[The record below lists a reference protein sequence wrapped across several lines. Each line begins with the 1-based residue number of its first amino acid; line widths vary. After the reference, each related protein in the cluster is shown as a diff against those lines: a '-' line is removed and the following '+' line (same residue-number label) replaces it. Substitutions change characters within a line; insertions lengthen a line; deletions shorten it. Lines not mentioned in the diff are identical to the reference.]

1 MISIR
6 DFHFAYGKTPV
17 FSGVST
23 TLTPGHIYGILGK
36 NGTGKSTLLYNIAGL
51 LYPKQGKISV
61 NGHDPS
67 KRSTQFL
74 EDIFLIA
81 EEFYL
86 PNISVQSFVRYY
98 SPFYPKF
105 DHDVFE
111 QCINSFNIP
120 SNSLL
125 QGMSYGQKKKVY
137 ISFGVATNVSV
148 LLMDEPT
155 NGLDIIS
162 KNQLRK
168 VIAGAAS
175 SEKTILI
182 SSHQVKDLENLIDE
196 VVILD
201 STSIVLKENIDH
213 ISRRLTFRISFDEV
227 DLHDALYAESVLK
240 GNTIV
245 ARNNDHLESNVDLEL
260 LYKATMADPAKMNL
274 VLTSK

>member
-6 DFHFAYGKTPV
+6 DFYFAYGKTPV
-17 FSGVST
+17 FAGVST

-51 LYPKQGKISV
+51 LYPTGGRISV
-61 NGHDPS
+61 NGHDSS
-67 KRSTQFL
+67 KRSARFL
-74 EDIFLIA
+74 QDIFMVP

-86 PNISVQSFVRYY
+86 PNISISAFVKYY

-105 DHDVFE
+105 DHLVFE
-111 QCINSFNIP
+111 ECIKTFDVP
-120 SNSLL
+120 MDGLL

-137 ISFGVATNVSV
+137 ISFAVASNVSV

-162 KNQLRK
+162 KGQLRK

-175 SEKTILI
+175 EEKTILI

-196 VVILD
+196 VVILND
-201 STSIVLKENIDH
+201 TTLVLKESLNE
-213 ISRRLTFRISFDEV
+213 ISKKLVFKISFDED
-227 DLHDALYAESVLK
+227 DLRDALYSEPVLA
-240 GNTIV
+240 GNTVVTKNI
-245 ARNNDHLESNVDLEL
+245 NHHESKVDLEL
-260 LYKATMADPAKMNL
+260 LYKATMANPARMKS
-274 VLTSK
+274 VLN

>member
-1 MISIR
+1 VHDS
-6 DFHFAYGKTPV
+6 Y
-17 FSGVST
+17 VSAPYI
-23 TLTPGHIYGILGK
+23 LTKLK
-36 NGTGKSTLLYNIAGL
+36 AS
-51 LYPKQGKISV
+51 QG
-61 NGHDPS
+61 
-67 KRSTQFL
+67 
-74 EDIFLIA
+74 
-81 EEFYL
+81 
-86 PNISVQSFVRYY
+86 
-98 SPFYPKF
+98 
-105 DHDVFE
+105 
-111 QCINSFNIP
+111 
-120 SNSLL
+120 LL

-175 SEKTILI
+175 GEKTILI

-201 STSIVLKENIDH
+201 GTSIVLKESLDH
-213 ISRRLTFRISFDEV
+213 ISRRLTFKISFDDG
-227 DLHDALYAESVLK
+227 DLQEALYAESVLK

-245 ARNNDHLESNVDLEL
+245 AMNNDHIESHVDLEL

-274 VLTSK
+274 VLTSKYTA

>member
-1 MISIR
+1 
-6 DFHFAYGKTPV
+6 
-17 FSGVST
+17 
-23 TLTPGHIYGILGK
+23 
-36 NGTGKSTLLYNIAGL
+36 L